1 MNGIAGT
8 IKAIIG
14 QVFAISPDGTRRLL
28 VEGDKL
34 LAGEQIETGANGAV
48 TLALPDGKTLDLGR
62 DSHWDGGHGIA
73 TTPDATDTT
82 DIAAIQQAIADGQDP
97 TQILEA
103 TAAGPQTTTGSGEP
117 GAGGAHTHVILDLTG
132 ERVDPTAGYPTEG
145 LDFPNTPIEEELTV
159 LDRSD
164 TEDEGDSDADSDS
177 DSDADADSD

>member
-1 MNGIAGT
+1 MNGIAGI

-73 TTPDATDTT
+73 NTPDATDTT

-103 TAAGPQTTTGSGEP
+103 TAAGHKPRPAVASPAQAVP
-117 GAGGAHTHVILDLTG
+117 ILTLSWISPAKESTLQPDIRLK
-132 ERVDPTAGYPTEG
+132 VSIS
-145 LDFPNTPIEEELTV
+145 PI
-159 LDRSD
+159 RR
-164 TEDEGDSDADSDS
+164 
-177 DSDADADSD
+177 